1 MTDDPARATSPRRLH
16 TRATTTLTSLQV
28 GRGLAALFVVLFHLN
43 NSVWSDAKYFPE
55 PFSPLL
61 SFGNSGVQFFFVLSG
76 FIIYLVHARDIG
88 MPDRL
93 VNFAFKRFIRIYP
106 TYWVVLAAFIAVL
119 SVQPFWGT
127 ADERRLGNFIASV
140 LLIPSP
146 VEPILS
152 VAWTL
157 KHEVLFYAVFAIAIL
172 HARTGLWL
180 FAIWQIACLCNALAG
195 SSAFPYGMMLS
206 ANNLLFSLGLLAAHL
221 FNTWQCPAP
230 RAVAFAGIM
239 LFLATG
245 LHQVLAAAPWP
256 PDVYVVAFGVA
267 SATAILGACAYEQR
281 FGFRPPRLFA
291 VIGDASYSIYLVH
304 LPMLSIAAKL
314 LFASG
319 LAARLPET
327 VSLLMLLCAVV
338 GGGIAFSRTIEMPLV
353 AMLGKKRAHADIA
366 ARPSS
371 VPD

>member
-1 MTDDPARATSPRRLH
+1 MRFRDRNHSCADRPLAVRDLAGRLPLQRAGRVERLSLRDDAVGQQPA
-16 TRATTTLTSLQV
+16 
-28 GRGLAALFVVLFHLN
+28 
-43 NSVWSDAKYFPE
+43 
-55 PFSPLL
+55 
-61 SFGNSGVQFFFVLSG
+61 
-76 FIIYLVHARDIG
+76 
-88 MPDRL
+88 
-93 VNFAFKRFIRIYP
+93 
-106 TYWVVLAAFIAVL
+106 VLARPAGGP
-119 SVQPFWGT
+119 SVQ
-127 ADERRLGNFIASV
+127 
-140 LLIPSP
+140 
-146 VEPILS
+146 
-152 VAWTL
+152 
-157 KHEVLFYAVFAIAIL
+157 H
-172 HARTGLWL
+172 
-180 FAIWQIACLCNALAG
+180 LAM
-195 SSAFPYGMMLS
+195 SC
-206 ANNLLFSLGLLAAHL
+206 
-221 FNTWQCPAP
+221 TT